1 MSFFIAG
8 CRHDR
13 PDVRASRDDGR
24 LQAGRPL
31 SGDGRELRRR
41 RDRPVTGSREF
52 SPLAAWTGAFGDAYT
67 TRNAVGPAQVE
78 QRVDMWRRVLRPLSA
93 NPPKSCLE
101 VGANVGINLRA
112 LQALRP
118 IEMHALEPNAK
129 ARETLIRDRVV
140 PTGHVLD
147 GTAESIDLPDG
158 SIDLVF
164 TSGVLIH
171 VAPER
176 LEAACR
182 EMHRVARHY
191 LLTIEYFA
199 SEPVTEV
206 YRGREG
212 LLFKRDFGAFWL
224 DLFPTL
230 APIDHGFFWKRAT
243 GLDNLTWWLFAK
255 P

>member
-1 MSFFIAG
+1 M
-8 CRHDR
+8 
-13 PDVRASRDDGR
+13 
-24 LQAGRPL
+24 
-31 SGDGRELRRR
+31 
-41 RDRPVTGSREF
+41 TGAREF
-52 SPLAAWTGAFGDAYT
+52 SPLTAWTGAFGDAYT
-67 TRNAVGPAQVE
+67 ERNAAGKAQVE
-78 QRVDMWRRVLRPLSA
+78 RRVDMWRRVLRPLSA
-93 NPPKSCLE
+93 QPPESCLE

-112 LQALRP
+112 LQAICT

-129 ARETLIRDRVV
+129 AREVLIRDRVV
-140 PTGHVLD
+140 RADHVLD
-147 GTAESIDLPDG
+147 GTVERIGLADE

-171 VAPER
+171 VGPER

-199 SEPVTEV
+199 SEPETKT

-230 APIDHGFFWKRAT
+230 ALVDYGFFWKRAT

-255 P
+255 S

>member
-1 MSFFIAG
+1 MN
-8 CRHDR
+8 
-13 PDVRASRDDGR
+13 
-24 LQAGRPL
+24 
-31 SGDGRELRRR
+31 E
-41 RDRPVTGSREF
+41 SREMP
-52 SPLAAWTGAFGDAYT
+52 PLAAWTGEFGNAYT
-67 TRNAVGPAQVE
+67 ERNATNEAE
-78 QRVDMWRRVLRPLSA
+78 IERRIDMWRRVLRPLSDD
-93 NPPKSCLE
+93 PPESCLE

-112 LQALRP
+112 LRALRTL
-118 IEMHALEPNAK
+118 EMHALEPNAK
-129 ARETLIRDRVV
+129 AREILLEDHVV
-140 PTGHVLD
+140 PAEHILS
-147 GTAESIDLPDG
+147 GTAERISLADE

-171 VAPER
+171 VPPEC

-182 EMHRVARHY
+182 EMYRVARRY

-199 SEPVTEV
+199 NEPETKT

-230 APIDHGFFWKRAT
+230 AVVDYGFLWKPAT
-243 GLDNLTWWLFAK
+243 GLDNLTWWLFEK

>member
-1 MSFFIAG
+1 M
-8 CRHDR
+8 
-13 PDVRASRDDGR
+13 
-24 LQAGRPL
+24 
-31 SGDGRELRRR
+31 
-41 RDRPVTGSREF
+41 TGSREF

-67 TRNAVGPAQVE
+67 TRNAVSPAHVE
-78 QRVDMWRRVLRPLSA
+78 QRVDMWRRVLHPISA
-93 NPPKSCLE
+93 DPPKSCLE

-112 LQALRP
+112 LRALCP

-140 PTGHVLD
+140 PADHVLD
-147 GTAESIDLPDG
+147 GTVESIGLLDE

-171 VAPER
+171 VAPQR

-182 EMHRVARHY
+182 EMHRVARRY

-199 SEPVTEV
+199 SEPETKTW
-206 YRGREG
+206 RGREG

-224 DLFPTL
+224 DLFPAL
-230 APIDHGFFWKRAT
+230 ALVDYGFFWKRAT

>member
-1 MSFFIAG
+1 M
-8 CRHDR
+8 
-13 PDVRASRDDGR
+13 
-24 LQAGRPL
+24 
-31 SGDGRELRRR
+31 
-41 RDRPVTGSREF
+41 TGSREF
-52 SPLAAWTGAFGDAYT
+52 SPLTAWTGAFGDAYT
-67 TRNAVGPAQVE
+67 ERNAADKAQVE
-78 QRVDMWRRVLRPLSA
+78 RRVDMWRRVLRPLSA
-93 NPPKSCLE
+93 QPPESCLE

-112 LQALRP
+112 LQAICT

-129 ARETLIRDRVV
+129 AREVLIRDRVV
-140 PTGHVLD
+140 RADHVLD
-147 GTAESIDLPDG
+147 GTVERIGLADE

-171 VAPER
+171 VGPER

-199 SEPVTEV
+199 SEPETKT

-224 DLFPTL
+224 DLFPAL
-230 APIDHGFFWKRAT
+230 ALVDYGFFWKRAT

-255 P
+255 S